1 MTRRDSRNVSDLMA
15 SDDMAVG
22 SELLKVALGGGGCSQ
37 HLSLLFIIKG
47 EKIGRCAW

>member
-1 MTRRDSRNVSDLMA
+1 MTRRDSRNVSDLKA

-22 SELLKVALGGGGCSQ
+22 SELLKVALGGGCSQ